1 MIPGVRRFPDKFGFL
16 RLPDAGYG
24 RDMARRWWV
33 RPPGANTIELH
44 RHTVEEHDDGSV
56 TVMQKINSGNGAG
69 VFRLDNGV
77 WFQV

>member
-1 MIPGVRRFPDKFGFL
+1 
-16 RLPDAGYG
+16 
-24 RDMARRWWV
+24 MARRWWV